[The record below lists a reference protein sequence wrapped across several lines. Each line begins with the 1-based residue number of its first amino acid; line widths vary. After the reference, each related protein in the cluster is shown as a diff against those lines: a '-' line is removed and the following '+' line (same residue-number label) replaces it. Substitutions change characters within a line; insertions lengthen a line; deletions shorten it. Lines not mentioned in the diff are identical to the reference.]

1 MQSEIQFEPT
11 EPIDYCQV
19 FSPHDHSPAE
29 LPGKFTT
36 IMTTL
41 ATFETSTPFETSTE
55 AKANQLPSIQ
65 AALSKFTLSPK

>member
-1 MQSEIQFEPT
+1 MTQFMQSEIQFEPT

-29 LPGKFTT
+29 LLGKF
-36 IMTTL
+36 MTTL
-41 ATFETSTPFETSTE
+41 ATFETSPE

-65 AALSKFTLSPK
+65 MALSKFTLSPK

>member
-19 FSPHDHSPAE
+19 FSPHDHSPVE

-41 ATFETSTPFETSTE
+41 ATFETSTE